1 MTIQSYNND
10 DLVYVDPE
18 SRTVIG
24 PVKFNANGLP
34 ESLPFTKKETKEA
47 WRKFYPWGT
56 YRSMKGAFRI
66 EGKRQSEEGADS
78 MDEVMSLFLS
88 DSL

>member
-1 MTIQSYNND
+1 MPDQAYNDD

-18 SRTVIG
+18 SRSVVG
-24 PVKFNANGLP
+24 SVQFSDSGSPQ
-34 ESLPFTKKETKEA
+34 SLPYDKKGGKET
-47 WRKFYPWGT
+47 WRKCYPWGT

-66 EGKRQSEEGADS
+66 EGKRVQEESAATLD
-78 MDEVMSLFLS
+78 DVIPLLLS

>member
-1 MTIQSYNND
+1 MTTQPYSDD

-18 SRTVIG
+18 SRTVVG
-24 PVKFNANGLP
+24 PVEFNDAGTP
-34 ESLPFTKKETKEA
+34 KSLPFDKKETKTS

-66 EGKRQSEEGADS
+66 DGKRESVEGAGSIDDI
-78 MDEVMSLFLS
+78 MPLFLS

>member
-1 MTIQSYNND
+1 MTTATYNDD

-18 SRTVIG
+18 TRSVVG
-24 PVKFNANGLP
+24 KVEMNKNGEPKSLAYKAP
-34 ESLPFTKKETKEA
+34 EGKKA

-66 EGKRQSEEGADS
+66 EGKRLEAQSADTL
-78 MDEVMSLFLS
+78 DDILPKFMSDVL
-88 DSL
+88 